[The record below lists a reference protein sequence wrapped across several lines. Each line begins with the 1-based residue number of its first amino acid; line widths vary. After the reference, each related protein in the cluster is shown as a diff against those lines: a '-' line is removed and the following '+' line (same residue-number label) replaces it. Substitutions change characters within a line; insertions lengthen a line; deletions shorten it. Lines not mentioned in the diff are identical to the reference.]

1 MGELLLKRHF
11 ILLCFYNIKP
21 QCKVVFDHTFHS
33 LGTLPEYAR
42 SNISSSP
49 SLASGLGFG

>member
-1 MGELLLKRHF
+1 MGELLLKMHF

-42 SNISSSP
+42 SNISASP
-49 SLASGLGFG
+49 SLASSLGFG